1 MAAREPDFRGFVTAR
16 SPALMRTAFLLTGDW
31 QRGEDLLQTAFLHCF
46 RRWDRIE
53 DHEAYVRRTLVRTY
67 AGWRRRRW
75 IGETPTNPLP
85 DRPQCP
91 EQLGAVD
98 LRTDLLRL
106 LGELRPRQRAVV
118 VLRYYEDMAES
129 EVAEVLGISPGTV
142 KSQAAR
148 GLAHLRRSPL
158 VSALMEETRK

>member
-16 SPALMRTAFLLTGDW
+16 SPALMRTAFLLTGNW

-85 DRPQCP
+85 DRPQCA

-106 LGELRPRQRAVV
+106 LASCGRASGPWSCSATT
-118 VLRYYEDMAES
+118 RTWP
-129 EVAEVLGISPGTV
+129 SPGWP
-142 KSQAAR
+142 R
-148 GLAHLRRSPL
+148 C
-158 VSALMEETRK
+158 SASRPEP